1 MNKDYEDTQD
11 YVCSISATEF
21 EEFCV
26 DRLKDY
32 AKMKRWQDFN
42 ITHNVKLQAHD
53 SKERG
58 LPE

>member
-53 SKERG
+53 
-58 LPE
+58 